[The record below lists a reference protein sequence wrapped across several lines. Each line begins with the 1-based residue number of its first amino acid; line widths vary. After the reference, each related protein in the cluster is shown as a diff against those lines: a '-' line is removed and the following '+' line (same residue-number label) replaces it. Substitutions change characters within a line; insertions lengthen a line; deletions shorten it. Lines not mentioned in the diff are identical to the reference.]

1 MRAKVVWALLVT
13 SLSATYVAACAGTS
27 TNAPTLA
34 LDASVDVLPPSA
46 IDGGVSNGDSA
57 SEAIGELISAKTI
70 LWIGAHPD
78 DEIYVSPVL
87 ARACGTS
94 ASGPRCHFLV
104 LTRGEGGNCKL
115 PGGCLPDLA
124 TVREGELRA
133 SASLFD
139 AALTQWDL
147 GDVGGSPD
155 DVATAWTSRAGSPQ
169 ALVDRV
175 AAFITATQPDVLLTF
190 DPRNG
195 GTCHPAHRTAAALAL
210 RAASASMKASET
222 FVTASRN
229 ALVMG
234 PDGRITSFGFVPYVI
249 GDTRVRVVDATKP
262 LPNRA
267 GTGWD
272 WLEKVL
278 AAHPSQFVDVLDVV
292 HAASPEQRVIHLL
305 RGDDITDDAR
315 YGCP

>member
-1 MRAKVVWALLVT
+1 MRAKVVGALLAT
-13 SLSATYVAACAGTS
+13 SSSAIYVAACAGTS
-27 TNAPTLA
+27 TNAPPLA
-34 LDASVDVLPPSA
+34 LDAAADVVAPNAL
-46 IDGGVSNGDSA
+46 DGGGSSGDLA
-57 SEAIGELISAKTI
+57 SEAIGALTSAKTI
-70 LWIGAHPD
+70 LWIAAHPD
-78 DEIYVSPVL
+78 DEVYVSPIL

-94 ASGPRCHFLV
+94 GSGPRCHFLV
-104 LTRGEGGNCKL
+104 LTRGEGGSCKL
-115 PGGCLPDLA
+115 PGGCSPDLA
-124 TVREGELRA
+124 TVRDGELRA

-147 GDVGGSPD
+147 GDVGDSPD
-155 DVATAWTSRAGSPQ
+155 DVATAWTSRAGGPQ
-169 ALVDRV
+169 ALIDRV
-175 AAFITATQPDVLLTF
+175 GAFITAIKPDVLVTF

-234 PDGRITSFGFVPYVI
+234 TDGRITSFGFVPYVV
-249 GDTRVRVVDATKP
+249 GDTRVRVVDATKS
-262 LPNRA
+262 LPNRT

-272 WLEKVL
+272 WLEKAM

-292 HAASPEQRVIHLL
+292 HAALPEQRVIHLL